1 MNELTNRIP
10 EVRRMIAMAE
20 LQGKYE
26 APIRPSKL
34 YRMATNPTRKPY
46 DFKRAKARRKMA
58 KQSRRINR
66 KR

>member
-10 EVRRMIAMAE
+10 EVRQMIAVAT

-26 APIRPSKL
+26 PPVRPSKL

-46 DFKRAKARRKMA
+46 SFKRAKKRRKMA
-58 KQSRRINR
+58 KASRKINR